1 MTCWAARLIPGL
13 ISLLIPILLLALSL
27 ACVSGHPPEPAARLD
42 PSGELVATEEIP
54 GNFLMRQQIDFRYG
68 EQSGSFEAVVQKHCE
83 ELTVIGFTPFGT
95 RAFSIRQRG
104 IEVSVESHL
113 PGGWPFSPRYVL
125 LDIHRSYFVP
135 ISENP
140 PHEGTREIS
149 RGGETILERW
159 LAGRLAERSYQPG
172 RGEPVGRIVVTYVGG
187 TTTRAPARRVQLHN
201 ERYGYDLD
209 VTTVYRAEL
218 TCP

>member
-1 MTCWAARLIPGL
+1 VTCWAARLIP
-13 ISLLIPILLLALSL
+13 LLLL
-27 ACVSGHPPEPAARLD
+27 ACVSDHPPEPTARLD
-42 PSGELVATEEIP
+42 PSGELVTTEEIP

-104 IEVSVESHL
+104 IEVSVEYHL
-113 PGGWPFSPRYVL
+113 PGGWPFSPRHVL

-140 PHEGTREIS
+140 PHEETREIS
-149 RGGETILERW
+149 RGGETILESW
-159 LAGRLAERSYQPG
+159 SAERLVERRYHPG
-172 RGEPVGRIVVTYVGG
+172 SREPAGSIVVTYVGG
-187 TTTRAPARRVQLHN
+187 ATARTPARRVRLHN

>member
-1 MTCWAARLIPGL
+1 MTSWAARLLPFL
-13 ISLLIPILLLALSL
+13 ILLLVL
-27 ACVSGHPPEPAARLD
+27 ACASDPPPERAAALEPAGA
-42 PSGELVATEEIP
+42 LVAVDEIP

-68 EQSGSFEAVVQKHCE
+68 QETGSFEAVVQKHCD

-95 RAFSIRQRG
+95 RAFSIRQQG
-104 IEVSVESHL
+104 LQVSVESHL
-113 PGGWPFSPRYVL
+113 PGAWPFSPRFVL

-149 RGGETILERW
+149 RGGESILERW
-159 LAGRLAERSYQPG
+159 SAGRLVERSYRLDPG
-172 RGEPVGRIVVTYVGG
+172 GPPGRIVVTYVDGA
-187 TTTRAPARRVQLHN
+187 TARVPARHVRLHN
-201 ERYGYDLD
+201 ERHGYDLE
-209 VTTVYRAEL
+209 VTTVSRAEL

>member
-1 MTCWAARLIPGL
+1 VTRWAARLIP
-13 ISLLIPILLLALSL
+13 LLLL
-27 ACVSGHPPEPAARLD
+27 ACVS
-42 PSGELVATEEIP
+42 PSGELVTTDEIP

-104 IEVSVESHL
+104 IEVSVESRL
-113 PGGWPFSPRYVL
+113 PGGWPFSPRHVL

-140 PHEGTREIS
+140 PQEGTRETS
-149 RGGETILERW
+149 HGRETILESW
-159 LAGRLAERSYQPG
+159 SAGRLVERRYQPG
-172 RGEPVGRIVVTYVGG
+172 SIVVTYVGG
-187 TTTRAPARRVQLHN
+187 ATAREPARRVRLHN
-201 ERYGYDLD
+201 ERHGYDLD